1 VDDANDSDASRW
13 QLVTDFVTSI
23 NAHRASRVTPSD
35 LHCVDESMCK
45 WYGRGGHWIQ
55 RGLPMYV
62 AIDRKNENGC
72 EIQNAA
78 CGRSGIMLNLSV
90 VTTAE
95 HRQGTADSEDDDLP
109 HGTVVLKK
117 LVAPWAGTRRVV
129 CADSFFA
136 SVTTVQKLR
145 AMGLRFIG
153 VVKTATRVYPTGTL
167 SKLPL
172 EDRGEHAAYVHK
184 TVDGVVDLMAVL
196 WVDRQRRY
204 FISSTSSTLP
214 GAPYERVRWRQ
225 EGDRAE
231 RVVLTIAQPQVVET
245 YYKSCTQIDR
255 DNRCRQGDLR
265 LEHKLVT
272 HDWSMRL
279 NLSLLGMC
287 IVDAWMLYSG
297 ARGGAAELTQK
308 QIYED
313 LAAELIDNTYDSVGL
328 LARGAPDGAGDAVV
342 FPPMRYGLGIHL
354 TPTLKRRAGASA
366 NEADQ
371 CAQRRC
377 RACKKGRS
385 TLVCSA
391 CRDGKHV
398 DVYCCGPKTSRLS
411 WDQHLREAHDL
422 DV

>member
-1 VDDANDSDASRW
+1 LTFSLQVDDANDSDASRW
-13 QLVTDFVTSI
+13 QLVTEFVTSI

-78 CGRSGIMLNLSV
+78 CGRNGIMLNLSV

-95 HRQGTADSEDDDLP
+95 HRQGTADREDDDLP
-109 HGTVVLKK
+109 HGTVVLKN

-153 VVKTATRVYPTGTL
+153 VVQTATRVYPTGTL

-184 TVDGVVDLMAVL
+184 TVDGVMDLMAVL

-245 YYKSCTQIDR
+245 Y
-255 DNRCRQGDLR
+255 
-265 LEHKLVT
+265 
-272 HDWSMRL
+272 
-279 NLSLLGMC
+279 
-287 IVDAWMLYSG
+287 
-297 ARGGAAELTQK
+297 
-308 QIYED
+308 
-313 LAAELIDNTYDSVGL
+313 
-328 LARGAPDGAGDAVV
+328 
-342 FPPMRYGLGIHL
+342 
-354 TPTLKRRAGASA
+354 
-366 NEADQ
+366 
-371 CAQRRC
+371 
-377 RACKKGRS
+377 
-385 TLVCSA
+385 
-391 CRDGKHV
+391 
-398 DVYCCGPKTSRLS
+398 
-411 WDQHLREAHDL
+411 
-422 DV
+422 